1 MSTNSR
7 ESAPSDPRGTS
18 TDGTAPVESSDLA
31 KVMGPGLLLL
41 FIVGD
46 ILGTGVYALTG
57 TIAGEIGG
65 AAWAPILLAF
75 FVAAVTAFSYLEM
88 VTKYPGASG
97 AALYTHKAFGIGL
110 LTFMVTFAVL
120 ASGLTSAST
129 AARTVASNLVAGF
142 GWEDPPMTAVTLM
155 AVGFMVLLML
165 INLRSVRESLMLNVV
180 LTCIELSGLAIVILI
195 GLWAATQG
203 NADFSR
209 TMIFETQ
216 GDKSIFLAL
225 TAVTSLA
232 FFSFVGF
239 EDSVNMV
246 EETKDP
252 QKNFPRIMLIGL
264 CITGAV
270 YVLVSIL
277 AVAIVPIGVLG
288 ESTTPLLEVVN
299 AGAPGIPIGA
309 IYPFLTIFAVANTAL
324 INMLMASRLL
334 YGMASQGVLPGFLAK
349 VSSKHSVPWASVVF
363 TTVLAAALILVVGQI
378 MAKETAAALGGT
390 TALLLLGVFAVVN
403 VAVIVL
409 RKDKSREGTGYFRAP
424 AFIPFIGA
432 ATTLFL
438 IGPWAQD
445 VIEYQIAAVLLG
457 VGLLLSAVNWAYKRF
472 VKHEPMGFEDTQA
485 IATLGEEPGG
495 HDPLGDYSTH
505 EHHRK

>member
-1 MSTNSR
+1 MNTR
-7 ESAPSDPRGTS
+7 A
-18 TDGTAPVESSDLA
+18 
-31 KVMGPGLLLL
+31 LLL
-41 FIVGD
+41 
-46 ILGTGVYALTG
+46 
-57 TIAGEIGG
+57 AG
-65 AAWAPILLAF
+65 
-75 FVAAVTAFSYLEM
+75 AAVTAFSYLEM

-165 INLRSVRESLMLNVV
+165 INLRSVKESLMLNVV

-264 CITGAV
+264 CITGV
-270 YVLVSIL
+270 IYVLVSIL

-299 AGAPGIPIGA
+299 AGAPGIPVGA

-334 YGMASQGVLPGFLAK
+334 YGLARKRVLPHALGL
-349 VSSKHSVPWASVVF
+349 VHHRSRTPWVAILF
-363 TTVLAAALILVVGQI
+363 TTVLA
-378 MAKETAAALGGT
+378 
-390 TALLLLGVFAVVN
+390 
-403 VAVIVL
+403 
-409 RKDKSREGTGYFRAP
+409 
-424 AFIPFIGA
+424 
-432 ATTLFL
+432 
-438 IGPWAQD
+438 
-445 VIEYQIAAVLLG
+445 
-457 VGLLLSAVNWAYKRF
+457 VGLPVLVTLVSWLVPPRSP
-472 VKHEPMGFEDTQA
+472 ELTRRTA
-485 IATLGEEPGG
+485 IA
-495 HDPLGDYSTH
+495 
-505 EHHRK
+505 